1 MLSILL
7 VFISCGLLPEEETF
21 RTAPV
26 ITTYEKEE
34 FEETVVVRGDM
45 QLTNQI
51 SCTYIPLKTEN
62 LSFSVGGE
70 LYDKIFV
77 EVGDRVEKGQL
88 LAQLDLS
95 GAEEDI
101 ANSSEQI
108 NRLKMQMDALEENR
122 ELELQRQ
129 KILLGDVSEEVLNEA
144 LQMTNRQFDM
154 QKQPLLD
161 ALTVVQI
168 QLKEAKARMVERQIR
183 AGMDGTVTFVREV
196 EAEARSTS
204 GERFITIA
212 DTSTSL
218 FKADTKLW
226 DRFKPGDEHIV
237 TANKTDYKIV
247 VVSEAE
253 LGMEET
259 EKQEGKS
266 AYVYLKP
273 KNPTFGLE
281 ELAYGTLVLLL
292 DSREDVLMVPENA
305 VTTSKGQSIVYYQD
319 EAGLKAYKQV
329 EIGLIAEG
337 MVEIVSGLTEGE
349 RIIVG

>member
-7 VFISCGLLPEEETF
+7 VFSSCGLLPEEETF
-21 RTAPV
+21 RTVPV

-51 SCTYIPLKTEN
+51 SCTYIPLKTED

-129 KILLGDVSEEVLNEA
+129 KILLGDVYITFIIQRKIKYNHFRVPILEFHFHCQCIRDFRKLHLRVFRYFFSYFR
-144 LQMTNRQFDM
+144 RQ
-154 QKQPLLD
+154 PPSY
-161 ALTVVQI
+161 
-168 QLKEAKARMVERQIR
+168 AK
-183 AGMDGTVTFVREV
+183 
-196 EAEARSTS
+196 
-204 GERFITIA
+204 
-212 DTSTSL
+212 
-218 FKADTKLW
+218 
-226 DRFKPGDEHIV
+226 P
-237 TANKTDYKIV
+237 
-247 VVSEAE
+247 
-253 LGMEET
+253 
-259 EKQEGKS
+259 
-266 AYVYLKP
+266 
-273 KNPTFGLE
+273 
-281 ELAYGTLVLLL
+281 VLLSL
-292 DSREDVLMVPENA
+292 LW
-305 VTTSKGQSIVYYQD
+305 
-319 EAGLKAYKQV
+319 
-329 EIGLIAEG
+329 
-337 MVEIVSGLTEGE
+337 
-349 RIIVG
+349 